1 MFSVLYSFAGYPD
14 GANPEAGLVM
24 DTAGNLYG
32 TTNSGGS
39 FLFGPFPF
47 LGPFPYDGGTVF
59 KVDPSGSET
68 VLHSFAPNGGDGA
81 IPYAGLVMDT
91 AGNLYGTT
99 ESGGSSGNGTVF
111 KVDPSGSE
119 TVLYSFTDSGGDG
132 ALPFGGVVIDKA
144 GNLYGTTEIGG
155 SSGDGTVFKVDPSG
169 GETVLYSFANSGGAN
184 SGGDGANPV
193 AGLVMDTAGNLYGTT
208 EFGGSSDSGTVFKV
222 DPSGSETVLYSFTNS
237 GGDGAYPF
245 AGLLMDTAGNLYGTT
260 TQGGSSNNGTVFKV
274 DSSGSETVLYSFTNS
289 GGDGQSPEAGL
300 IMDAAGNLYG
310 TAHGGGSFG
319 NGIVFKV
326 DPSGS
331 ETVLHGFT
339 GSGGD
344 GADPEAGLIMDK
356 AGNLYGTTAFGGSS
370 DNGTVFK
377 LTVPTPTPSPTPTPT
392 RTPTPLPSPTPT
404 PMPPTPT
411 PIPPTPTPIPTPTPV
426 VRALHFGPNPVSLPN
441 TVLGVTG
448 ATSAPVQVHLK
459 DPSGSPALPITLEGM
474 EFVGPNSGDFAIQSS
489 TCPPV
494 MTPGLVCFL
503 NLTFTPTGLG
513 LRTARLKIFDNASN
527 RPQVFHLSGYGVRG
541 RLPRSPTGLVF
552 GAVANGSSK
561 ALSIRLTNPET
572 VALSITS
579 IAIKGLNAPEF
590 GEIDNCVGILGAGNS
605 CTITVTF
612 TPTAV
617 GRQYGKV
624 KIFDAARRSPQIVP
638 AQGWG
643 TR

>member
-99 ESGGSSGNGTVF
+99 ESGGSSGN
-111 KVDPSGSE
+111 
-119 TVLYSFTDSGGDG
+119 
-132 ALPFGGVVIDKA
+132 
-144 GNLYGTTEIGG
+144 
-155 SSGDGTVFKVDPSG
+155 
-169 GETVLYSFANSGGAN
+169 
-184 SGGDGANPV
+184 
-193 AGLVMDTAGNLYGTT
+193 
-208 EFGGSSDSGTVFKV
+208 GTVFKV

-392 RTPTPLPSPTPT
+392 RTPTPLPSPTPTPVPPTPT

>member
-1 MFSVLYSFAGYPD
+1 M
-14 GANPEAGLVM
+14 
-24 DTAGNLYG
+24 
-32 TTNSGGS
+32 
-39 FLFGPFPF
+39 
-47 LGPFPYDGGTVF
+47 F
-59 KVDPSGSET
+59 KVDPSGRET
-68 VLHSFAPNGGDGA
+68 VLHSFAPDVGDGA
-81 IPYAGLVMDT
+81 IPWGSLVMDT

-99 ESGGSSGNGTVF
+99 EFGGSSGNGTVF

-119 TVLYSFTDSGGDG
+119 TVLYSFTNSGGDG
-132 ALPFGGVVIDKA
+132 ALPIGGVVIDMA
-144 GNLYGTTEIGG
+144 GNLYGTTEVGG
-155 SSGDGTVFKVDPSG
+155 SSGNGTVFKVDSSG
-169 GETVLYSFANSGGAN
+169 SETVLYSFAN

-245 AGLLMDTAGNLYGTT
+245 AGLVMDTAGNLYGTT
-260 TQGGSSNNGTVFKV
+260 AQGGSSNNGTVFKV
-274 DSSGSETVLYSFTNS
+274 DPSGSETVLYSFTNS

-300 IMDAAGNLYG
+300 VMDAAGNLYG

-339 GSGGD
+339 GSD

-356 AGNLYGTTAFGGSS
+356 AGNLYGTTAFGGTS

-392 RTPTPLPSPTPT
+392 RTPTPVPTPTRTPTPLPTPT
-404 PMPPTPT
+404 PA
-411 PIPPTPTPIPTPTPV
+411 PITTPTPTPIPTPTPRPV
-426 VRALHFGPNPVSLPN
+426 VRALRFGPDPVSLPN
-441 TVLGVTG
+441 TVWGVTG
-448 ATSAPVQVHLK
+448 ATSPPVQVHLK
-459 DPSGSPALPITLEGM
+459 DPGASSAFPIVLEGM
-474 EFVGPNSGDFAIQSS
+474 EFVGSNSGDFAIQSS
-489 TCPPV
+489 TCPTV
-494 MTPGLVCFL
+494 MTPALKCFL
-503 NLTFTPTGLG
+503 NLTFTPSGLG

-541 RLPRSPTGLVF
+541 RLPRSPTELFF
-552 GAVANGSSK
+552 GKVAKGSGK
-561 ALSIRLTNPET
+561 ALPITVTNPET

-579 IAIKGLNAPEF
+579 IAIKGLNASEF
-590 GEIDNCVGILGAGNS
+590 GEIDNGVGTLGAGNS

-617 GRQYGKV
+617 GRQFGKM
-624 KIFDAARRSPQIVP
+624 KIIDDARGSPQVVLVRGTGTEVGGYRWTRRSGKRVNF
-638 AQGWG
+638 
-643 TR
+643 